1 MASKQHLF
9 LIVVETG
16 NARSKHQPD
25 WEPCESLAVFLLC
38 PHMAELVRELSGAS
52 FIKALIPFMK
62 APLLCPNHLWTPIPS
77 VIITLGTQFQHMKLG
92 GQVQSIA
99 LSLTKSLP
107 HPHYPPPSTTHHST
121 FLIKTLYRYSFR
133 NMFWVPLFARHC
145 VRVGHNWAISL
156 SLFTFMQWRRKWQPT
171 PEFLPGES
179 QGRGSLVGCCLWGRT
194 ESDMTEA
201 T

>member
-16 NARSKHQPD
+16 SPRSRETE
-25 WEPCESLAVFLLC
+25 WEPVRAWQSFYCVLTWQNWWGALWGLLYKGTN
-38 PHMAELVRELSGAS
+38 PIHEGPTPLSY
-52 FIKALIPFMK
+52 
-62 APLLCPNHLWTPIPS
+62 HLWTPIPS

-92 GQVQSIA
+92 RQFRSIA
-99 LSLTKSLP
+99 PSLNHCHTSLP
-107 HPHYPPPSTTHHST
+107 PTLHHT
-121 FLIKTLYRYSFR
+121 PLNLLIKTLYRYSFR

-156 SLFTFMQWRRKWQPT
+156 SLFTFMRWRRKWQPT

-179 QGRGSLVGCCLWGRT
+179 QGRGSLVGCHLWGCT
-194 ESDMTEA
+194 ESDTTEA